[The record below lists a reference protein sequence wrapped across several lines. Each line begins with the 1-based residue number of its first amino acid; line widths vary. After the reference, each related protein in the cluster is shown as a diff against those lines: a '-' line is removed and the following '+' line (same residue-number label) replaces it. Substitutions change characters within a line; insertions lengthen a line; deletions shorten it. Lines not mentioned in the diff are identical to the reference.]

1 MGLFIISAMRTA
13 LVTMRGDQ
21 VLGRGDHHD
30 PVHGDGLEDGQGHI
44 ARSGGMS
51 MNR

>member
-13 LVTMRGDQ
+13 LVTMRETRSWGEVTTTIPSTGMDWKT
-21 VLGRGDHHD
+21 VRGTS
-30 PVHGDGLEDGQGHI
+30 PVP
-44 ARSGGMS
+44 GGMS